1 MNAEAGEVR
10 SGPAEV
16 GVKGGGMRRG
26 GAEARGEEGAVV
38 LLWQA
43 AAAWC
48 WAARAAWTCEGKTR
62 EGWSP

>member
-26 GAEARGEEGAVV
+26 GAEASGEEGAVWV
-38 LLWQA
+38 LLEIWK
-43 AAAWC
+43 
-48 WAARAAWTCEGKTR
+48 EFHKYLI
-62 EGWSP
+62 

>member
-26 GAEARGEEGAVV
+26 GAEASGEEGAVWV
-38 LLWQA
+38 LLEIWK
-43 AAAWC
+43 
-48 WAARAAWTCEGKTR
+48 EYY
-62 EGWSP
+62 